1 MEQSTREIGE
11 KTSSMVMG
19 RKRGLMV
26 QVMKEIMWMGR
37 SMVLAGSLGLMEA
50 LTMDNSSTIILMV
63 KAYISGQMAD
73 SMREIGR
80 TTKWRAKGFSHGQTT
95 GSMRVTISMIRRK
108 GWASSTGLMVGGT
121 KESGKMANNMEKE
134 SIRRPVGSRGK
145 ENGTMGKELNGCND
159 AFR

>member
-50 LTMDNSSTIILMV
+50 LT
-63 KAYISGQMAD
+63 KAS
-73 SMREIGR
+73 
-80 TTKWRAKGFSHGQTT
+80 
-95 GSMRVTISMIRRK
+95 
-108 GWASSTGLMVGGT
+108 L
-121 KESGKMANNMEKE
+121 
-134 SIRRPVGSRGK
+134 
-145 ENGTMGKELNGCND
+145 
-159 AFR
+159 